1 MNTVRIWRPAAVA
14 LATLVCVAGAVSC
27 GGDAGGG
34 SATKSRIGRH
44 AGSAANYTANRAP
57 LTPSAYLELPIGAI
71 HPEGWLQEQLERMR
85 DGLTGHMDSVY
96 SAVDGPSNAWLGGDG
111 DAWERGPYW
120 IDGLLPLAYILDD
133 DGLKTKAQEWI
144 EWSLA
149 SQDSSGFF
157 GPPQDTKGGKG
168 LQGKNARDWWPRM
181 VMLKVMKQYWQATG
195 DGRVIDFLTRYF
207 RYQLETLPDTPL
219 DNWTFWGAQRGG
231 DNLDIVYWLYN
242 ITGDKFL
249 LDLGRLIHSQ
259 CYDWTG
265 TFLAGETIRS
275 HWGHH
280 CVNLAQGFK
289 EPVVYWQQS
298 PEDKYLEACRQ
309 AAETIRHSVGL
320 PNGLWGGDEM
330 IHGDDPSDGSE
341 LCTAVE
347 MMYSLEVMSRITGDV
362 QWMDYLE
369 RVAYNALP
377 AQVNAD
383 FTAKQYYQ
391 QTNQITCALGHW
403 DFSTPHEG
411 TDNVFGTLNG
421 YPCCL
426 SNMHQGWPKFVQNL
440 WYATADGGAAALIYA
455 PSRVRMRVSDGV
467 EVEIKEETR
476 YPFDGDV
483 TFTLTFPQGEPAGAA
498 FPLSVRI
505 PGWCS
510 SASLTLNGE
519 AADIPAEAGSVVTLD
534 RTWRSGDR
542 LSLSLPQEVRISR
555 WHDGAACFERG
566 PLVYA
571 LKMDEVWTWREY
583 DSKHMR
589 KTYGGGYWEVTSDS
603 PWNWAFDVSL
613 ASASGLGDKCRVT
626 VREEW
631 PEWPWTSETAPVSIF
646 VDAMQLP
653 GWHEYNGN
661 CGPIRYTMQGSV
673 PHGPLEQV
681 ELIPYGCAKLRITEF
696 PLRRVN

>member
-1 MNTVRIWRPAAVA
+1 MIDRRNNVWRTAAAA
-14 LATLVCVAGAVSC
+14 LMTLACVAGMT
-27 GGDAGGG
+27 GLAGCRRN
-34 SATKSRIGRH
+34 ARH
-44 AGSAANYTANRAP
+44 AANYTPSRRP
-57 LTPSAYLELPIGAI
+57 LAQAAYLELPIGAI

-96 SAVDGPSNAWLGGDG
+96 SVVDGPDNAWLGGDG
-111 DAWERGPYW
+111 DTWERGPYW
-120 IDGLLPLAYILDD
+120 IDGLVPLAYILDD
-133 DGLKTKAQEWI
+133 DDLKAKAQAWI

-157 GPPQDTKGGKG
+157 GPAHDTKGGRG
-168 LQGKNARDWWPRM
+168 MQSKNARDWWPRM
-181 VMLKVMKQYWQATG
+181 VMLKVMKQYWQASG
-195 DGRVIDFLTRYF
+195 DDRVIDFLTRYF
-207 RYQLETLPDTPL
+207 RYQLETLPGTPL
-219 DNWTFWGAQRGG
+219 DKWTYWGAQRGG

-265 TFLAGETIRS
+265 AFLAGETIRS

-289 EPVVYWQQS
+289 EPIVYWQQS
-298 PEDKYLEACRQ
+298 PEDKYLKACGH
-309 AAETIRHSVGL
+309 AAETVRHSIGL

-330 IHGDDPSDGSE
+330 IHGGDPSDGSE

-362 QWMDYLE
+362 RWMDYLE

-377 AQVNAD
+377 AQVDAH
-383 FTAKQYYQ
+383 FTAKQYFQ
-391 QTNQITCALGHW
+391 QTNQIASTLERRE
-403 DFSTPHEG
+403 FVTPHDG
-411 TDNVFGTLNG
+411 TDTVFGTLNG

-440 WYATADGGAAALIYA
+440 WYATADGGAAALVYA
-455 PSRVRMRVSDGV
+455 PSRVRMLVGDHV
-467 EVEIKEETR
+467 EVEIVEDTR

-483 TFTLTFPQGEPAGAA
+483 TFTLAFPQGEPSGQGVA
-498 FPLSVRI
+498 FPLSLRI
-505 PGWCS
+505 PGWCD
-510 SASLTLNGE
+510 SAGVTLNGE
-519 AADIPAEAGSVVTLD
+519 AVDIPSAAGTVITLAGP
-534 RTWRSGDR
+534 WRDGDC
-542 LSLSLPQEVRISR
+542 LSLSLPQKVRLTR

-583 DSKHMR
+583 GSKYMR
-589 KTYGGGYWEVTSDS
+589 RTYGGGYWEVTSDS
-603 PWNWAFDVSL
+603 PWNWAVDERLGEMSDI
-613 ASASGLGDKCRVT
+613 GDKCRVA
-626 VREEW
+626 VSEDW
-631 PEWPWTSETAPVSIF
+631 PEWPWTAGTAPVSIF
-646 VDAMQLP
+646 VDAMRLP
-653 GWHEYNGN
+653 GWQAYGGN

-673 PHGPLEQV
+673 PHGSPEPA